1 MRTVLKNSLLG
12 LSLLFC
18 LAGLARAQSP
28 GANDNVL
35 GPPRPR
41 QNETIFGSP
50 EEELKYR
57 ASVRRDES
65 SHKEM
70 VERAK
75 ESMQLVSEVRGSF
88 ESAKSLGA
96 EELKKLERVEKLARK
111 IRGGAGGGDDE
122 EVLKDP
128 PAKLEGALSRL
139 SEVSDELLKRV
150 EKTSRF
156 VTSASVI
163 EHSNEVIELVRH
175 IKTFFPK

>member
-1 MRTVLKNSLLG
+1 MRNAIKKSLLG

-18 LAGLARAQSP
+18 LAGLARAQSS
-28 GANDNVL
+28 GAIENPL

-50 EEELKYR
+50 EEEIKYR

-65 SHKEM
+65 SHREM
-70 VERAK
+70 VGRAK
-75 ESMQLVSEVRGSF
+75 ECMQLVAELRASF
-88 ESAKSLGA
+88 ESAKSFGA
-96 EELKKLERVEKLARK
+96 EDFKKLEKVEKLARK
-111 IRGGAGGGDDE
+111 IRGSAGGGDDD

-128 PAKLEGALSRL
+128 PAKLESAIARL
-139 SEVSDELLKRV
+139 SEVSGELLKRV

-163 EHSNEVIELVRH
+163 ERSNEVIELVRH
-175 IKTFFPK
+175 IKAFFPK